1 MFRIKNFIKKIT
13 PSFLFSIWHFSLALF
28 SAWWHNYPS
37 RRLFI
42 IGVTGT
48 KGKSTTIQFLG
59 RILEEAGE
67 KVGWSSSIS
76 FKVGEKEWP
85 NDIRNTMPGRFF
97 IQRMLAQMADAG
109 CRYAILEVTSEGIK
123 QFRHKGIEFDM
134 VIFTGLAPEHI
145 ESHGSFERYREAKE
159 KLFAELMKGM
169 SKKYRKIIIVNSGDE
184 NAKYFV
190 AYPADVKIGY
200 SLGLPRDDV
209 KNDLNENII
218 IENVEVLPR
227 GLKFVA
233 GGDEFTL
240 NLSGEFNAL
249 NAAGALAAA
258 KLLDI
263 PANISRKALEKIK
276 FLPGRMEFIDEGQD
290 FSVIV
295 DYAHMPDA
303 LEKVFRSLRRNFE
316 RRKLVCVIGSQGG
329 GRDRWK
335 RAEMGRIAARLC
347 DFTAITNED
356 PYDDNPEEIIDDIE
370 KGFLKEGKSRGRDYE
385 KILDRRTAIQTA
397 LKKAGAGDIVAI
409 TGKGCE
415 TSMVVKGKKVPWDER
430 EIVREEVRR
439 KIINFQ

>member
-1 MFRIKNFIKKIT
+1 M
-13 PSFLFSIWHFSLALF
+13 
-28 SAWWHNYPS
+28 
-37 RRLFI
+37 
-42 IGVTGT
+42 
-48 KGKSTTIQFLG
+48 G

-76 FKVGEKEWP
+76 FKVGAKEWD
-85 NDIRNTMPGRFF
+85 NNIRNTMPGRFF
-97 IQRMLAQMADAG
+97 IQGLLARMVEAD
-109 CRYAILEVTSEGIK
+109 CRYAILEITSEGIR

-145 ESHGSFERYREAKE
+145 ESHGSFENYREAKE
-159 KLFAELMKGM
+159 KLFAELMGGKF
-169 SKKYRKIIIVNSGDE
+169 KKHRKAIIVNSGDE

-190 AYPADVKIGY
+190 RYPAEIKVGY
-200 SLGLPRDDV
+200 SFGRPRIDV
-209 KNDLNENII
+209 ENNLDENIL
-218 IENVEVLPR
+218 VEKVGISPR

-263 PANISRKALEKIK
+263 PANISRKALEKVK

-303 LEKVFRSLRRNFE
+303 LEKVFKSLRRNFE

-347 DFTAITNED
+347 DFTVITNED
-356 PYDDNPEEIIDDIE
+356 PYDDDPLQIINDIE
-370 KGFLKEGKSRGRDYE
+370 KGFLEGKKVLARDYE
-385 KILDRRTAIQTA
+385 KIPDRRGAIRRAITI
-397 LKKAGAGDIVAI
+397 AGKGDIVAI

-415 TSMVVKGKKVPWDER
+415 TSMIIRGQKIPWDER
-430 EIVREEVRR
+430 EIVREEMRQLMSNVKVPACRQAG
-439 KIINFQ
+439 KCQIND

>member
-1 MFRIKNFIKKIT
+1 MYWLKNTARKIL
-13 PSFLFSIWHFSLALF
+13 PSFLMSFWHFLLAMF
-28 SAWWHNYPS
+28 SAFWYHYPS
-37 RRLFI
+37 RRLFV

-48 KGKSTTIQFLG
+48 KGKSTVVQFLG

-76 FKVGEKEWP
+76 FKVGAKEWD
-85 NDIRNTMPGRFF
+85 NNIRNTMPGRFF
-97 IQRMLAQMADAG
+97 IQGLLARMVEAD
-109 CRYAILEVTSEGIK
+109 CRYAILEITSEGIR

-145 ESHGSFERYREAKE
+145 ESHGSFENYREAKE
-159 KLFAELMKGM
+159 KLFAELMGGKF
-169 SKKYRKIIIVNSGDE
+169 KKHRKAIIVNSGDE

-190 AYPADVKIGY
+190 RYPAEIKVGY
-200 SLGLPRDDV
+200 SFGRPRIDV
-209 KNDLNENII
+209 ENNLDENIL
-218 IENVEVLPR
+218 VEKVGISPR

-263 PANISRKALEKIK
+263 PANISRKALEKVK

-303 LEKVFRSLRRNFE
+303 LEKVFKSLRRNFE

-347 DFTAITNED
+347 DFTVITNED
-356 PYDDNPEEIIDDIE
+356 PYDDDPLQIINDIE
-370 KGFLKEGKSRGRDYE
+370 KGVLEEGGIFGQNYD
-385 KILDRRTAIQTA
+385 KIPNRREAIRKA
-397 LKKAGAGDIVAI
+397 LIAASVGDVAVI

-415 TSMVVKGKKVPWDER
+415 TSMVIKGRRVPWDER
-430 EIVREEVRR
+430 EIVREETR
-439 KIINFQ
+439 KIISNA